1 MIHKV
6 LVDEAGKE
14 ITINGVQVYLGAYSE
29 MHDIV
34 DMVYNVFHAIQESRF
49 DVDYLNTE
57 VVAC

>member
-6 LVDEAGKE
+6 LVDEVGKE

-34 DMVYNVFHAIQESRF
+34 DMVYNIFHALGEPSF
-49 DVDYLNTE
+49 DFDYLNTE
-57 VVAC
+57 VLV